1 MGSEVLAVAAV
12 VVLVVLVAV
21 VVVAA
26 SGEQAEVT
34 VDPLQEADS

>member
-1 MGSEVLAVAAV
+1 MGSEVLAAAV
-12 VVLVVLVAV
+12 VVVLAV
-21 VVVAA
+21 LVAA